1 MRKRR
6 LRAKHAFTAWAVM
19 VYGFLFLPILVMA
32 VFAFNKPSPA
42 ALAGFHGSSVCGI
55 PPAQIGNITVWNG
68 FTGCWFS
75 AGLHDPT
82 YIPAIV
88 TSLQIAAEA
97 AIISTVL
104 GLCAALALARMKPRL
119 RAPFDALVYLTLVVP
134 EIVIAVASLIF
145 FVQARNY
152 IHAFPSLG
160 KVTILIGQVVF
171 NASVSMLIIRARFV
185 GMGDVLEEAAYDLGS
200 GPLATF
206 RQVTLPRLMPAIVAA
221 ALLSFTFSFDDYVLP
236 AFTNG
241 TTNTWP
247 IVLYSAVRFG
257 LTPAVN
263 ALATIMLGVTLA
275 AVIVTAVMLRRS
287 RVRSAPGRRPPCCRS
302 KLADGAAHRPVH
314 ARERVRADQQLHRR
328 PSDLTAYV
336 PCVTAGSRRCA
347 GPTCPALCLPPI
359 RPQPVP
365 RPPAPPNGML
375 MSHQQVLALTTTWP
389 TASSSTNR

>member
-1 MRKRR
+1 
-6 LRAKHAFTAWAVM
+6 VV
-19 VYGFLFLPILVMA
+19 VYAFLFLPILVMA

-42 ALAGFHGSSVCGI
+42 ALSAFHGSNICSI
-55 PPAQIGNITVWNG
+55 PPSQIGNITVWNG
-68 FTGCWFS
+68 FTSCWFS

-104 GLCAALALARMKPRL
+104 GLCAALALARMKPRS
-119 RAPFDALVYLTLVVP
+119 RAPFDSLVYLTLVVP

-145 FVQARNY
+145 FVQARN
-152 IHAFPSLG
+152 HVPAFPPLG
-160 KVTILIGQVVF
+160 KATILIGQVVF
-171 NASVSMLIIRARFV
+171 NASVAMLIIRARFV
-185 GMGDVLEEAAYDLGS
+185 GMGDTLEEAAYDLGS

-206 RQVTLPRLMPAIVAA
+206 RQITLPRLMPAIVAA

-263 ALATIMLGVTLA
+263 ALATIMLGITLA
-275 AVIVTAVMLRRS
+275 AVIITAVMLRRS
-287 RVRSAPGRRPPCCRS
+287 RGPGRQVARLPG
-302 KLADGAAHRPVH
+302 LAG
-314 ARERVRADQQLHRR
+314 Q
-328 PSDLTAYV
+328 
-336 PCVTAGSRRCA
+336 
-347 GPTCPALCLPPI
+347 
-359 RPQPVP
+359 
-365 RPPAPPNGML
+365 
-375 MSHQQVLALTTTWP
+375 
-389 TASSSTNR
+389 

>member
-1 MRKRR
+1 VRKRR
-6 LRAKHAFTAWAVM
+6 LRARHAFTTWAVL
-19 VYGFLFLPILVMA
+19 VYAFLFLPILVMA

-68 FTGCWFS
+68 FTSCWFS

-97 AIISTVL
+97 AVISTVL
-104 GLCAALALARMKPRL
+104 GLCAALALARMRPRL

-145 FVQARNY
+145 FVQARN
-152 IHAFPSLG
+152 HVHGFPSLG

-185 GMGDVLEEAAYDLGS
+185 GMGDVLEEASYDLGS
-200 GPLATF
+200 GPVATF

-263 ALATIMLGVTLA
+263 ALATIMLGITLA
-275 AVIVTAVMLRRS
+275 AVIVTGVMLRRS
-287 RVRSAPGRRPPCCRS
+287 RTRTGPR
-302 KLADGAAHRPVH
+302 GAAAPV
-314 ARERVRADQQLHRR
+314 L
-328 PSDLTAYV
+328 
-336 PCVTAGSRRCA
+336 
-347 GPTCPALCLPPI
+347 
-359 RPQPVP
+359 
-365 RPPAPPNGML
+365 
-375 MSHQQVLALTTTWP
+375 QVLP
-389 TASSSTNR
+389 

>member
-1 MRKRR
+1 MPRARPLR
-6 LRAKHAFTAWAVM
+6 LTAKQGFTAWALV
-19 VYGFLFLPILVMA
+19 VYAFLFLPILVMA

-42 ALAGFHGSSVCGI
+42 ALATFHGSNVCSI
-55 PPAQIGNITVWNG
+55 PPTQVGNITVWNG

-82 YIPAIV
+82 YIPAIL

-97 AIISTVL
+97 AIIATAL

-119 RAPFDALVYLTLVVP
+119 RAPFDTLVYLTLVVP

-145 FVQARNY
+145 FVQAHNLFP
-152 IHAFPSLG
+152 AFPGLG
-160 KVTILIGQVVF
+160 KATILFGQVVF
-171 NASVSMLIIRARFV
+171 NASVAMLIIRARFV
-185 GMGDVLEEAAYDLGS
+185 GMGDTLEEAAYDLGS

-206 RQVTLPRLMPAIVAA
+206 RQITLPRLLPAIVAA
-221 ALLSFTFSFDDYVLP
+221 GLLSFTFSFDDYVIP

-275 AVIVTAVMLRRS
+275 AVVITGVVLRRS
-287 RVRSAPGRRPPCCRS
+287 RAQAARGQVPAPGPDVAVGLR
-302 KLADGAAHRPVH
+302 
-314 ARERVRADQQLHRR
+314 
-328 PSDLTAYV
+328 
-336 PCVTAGSRRCA
+336 
-347 GPTCPALCLPPI
+347 
-359 RPQPVP
+359 
-365 RPPAPPNGML
+365 
-375 MSHQQVLALTTTWP
+375 
-389 TASSSTNR
+389 

>member
-1 MRKRR
+1 MPRARPRR
-6 LRAKHAFTAWAVM
+6 LTAKQGFTAWALV
-19 VYGFLFLPILVMA
+19 VYAFLFLPILVMA

-42 ALAGFHGSSVCGI
+42 ALATFHGSSVCNI
-55 PPAQIGNITVWNG
+55 PPTQVGNITVWNG

-82 YIPAIV
+82 YIPAIL

-97 AIISTVL
+97 AIIATAL

-119 RAPFDALVYLTLVVP
+119 RAPFDTLVYLTLVVP

-145 FVQARNY
+145 FVQAHNLFP
-152 IHAFPSLG
+152 AFPGLG
-160 KVTILIGQVVF
+160 KATILFGQVVF
-171 NASVSMLIIRARFV
+171 NASVAMLIIRARFV
-185 GMGDVLEEAAYDLGS
+185 GMGDTLEEAAYDLGS

-206 RQVTLPRLMPAIVAA
+206 RQITLPRLLPAIVAA
-221 ALLSFTFSFDDYVLP
+221 GLLSFTFSFDDYVIP

-275 AVIVTAVMLRRS
+275 AVVITGVVLRRS
-287 RVRSAPGRRPPCCRS
+287 RAQAARGQVPAPGPDVAVGLR
-302 KLADGAAHRPVH
+302 
-314 ARERVRADQQLHRR
+314 
-328 PSDLTAYV
+328 
-336 PCVTAGSRRCA
+336 
-347 GPTCPALCLPPI
+347 
-359 RPQPVP
+359 
-365 RPPAPPNGML
+365 
-375 MSHQQVLALTTTWP
+375 
-389 TASSSTNR
+389 

>member
-1 MRKRR
+1 VPRARRRR
-6 LRAKHAFTAWAVM
+6 LTAKQGFTAWALI
-19 VYGFLFLPILVMA
+19 VYAFLFLPIVVMA

-42 ALAGFHGSSVCGI
+42 ALATFHGSNVCSI
-55 PPAQIGNITVWNG
+55 PPAQVGNITVWNG

-82 YIPAIV
+82 YIPAIL

-97 AIISTVL
+97 AIIATAL

-119 RAPFDALVYLTLVVP
+119 RAPFDTLVYLTLVVP

-145 FVQARNY
+145 FVQAHNLFP
-152 IHAFPSLG
+152 AFPGLG
-160 KVTILIGQVVF
+160 KATILFGQVVF
-171 NASVSMLIIRARFV
+171 NASVAMLIIRARFV
-185 GMGDVLEEAAYDLGS
+185 GMGDTLEEAAYDLGS

-206 RQVTLPRLMPAIVAA
+206 RQITLPRLLPAIVAA
-221 ALLSFTFSFDDYVLP
+221 ALLSFTFSFDDYVIP

-275 AVIVTAVMLRRS
+275 AVVITGVVLRRS
-287 RVRSAPGRRPPCCRS
+287 RAQAARGQVTAPGPEVAVGLR
-302 KLADGAAHRPVH
+302 
-314 ARERVRADQQLHRR
+314 
-328 PSDLTAYV
+328 
-336 PCVTAGSRRCA
+336 
-347 GPTCPALCLPPI
+347 
-359 RPQPVP
+359 
-365 RPPAPPNGML
+365 
-375 MSHQQVLALTTTWP
+375 
-389 TASSSTNR
+389 

>member
-1 MRKRR
+1 MPRARPRR
-6 LRAKHAFTAWAVM
+6 LTAKQGFTAWALV
-19 VYGFLFLPILVMA
+19 VYAFLFLPILVMA

-42 ALAGFHGSSVCGI
+42 ALATFHGSNACSI
-55 PPAQIGNITVWNG
+55 PPARVGNITVWNG

-82 YIPAIV
+82 YIPAIL

-97 AIISTVL
+97 AIIATAL

-119 RAPFDALVYLTLVVP
+119 RAPFDILVYLTLVVP

-145 FVQARNY
+145 FVQA
-152 IHAFPSLG
+152 HSLFPAFPGLG
-160 KVTILIGQVVF
+160 KATILFGQVVF
-171 NASVSMLIIRARFV
+171 NASVAMLIIRARFV
-185 GMGDVLEEAAYDLGS
+185 GMGDTLEEAAYDLGS

-206 RQVTLPRLMPAIVAA
+206 RQITLPRLLPAIVAA
-221 ALLSFTFSFDDYVLP
+221 GLLSFTFSFDDYVLP

-275 AVIVTAVMLRRS
+275 AVVITAVVLRRS
-287 RVRSAPGRRPPCCRS
+287 RAQVTPGQET
-302 KLADGAAHRPVH
+302 AQGFGAAVGLR
-314 ARERVRADQQLHRR
+314 
-328 PSDLTAYV
+328 
-336 PCVTAGSRRCA
+336 
-347 GPTCPALCLPPI
+347 
-359 RPQPVP
+359 
-365 RPPAPPNGML
+365 
-375 MSHQQVLALTTTWP
+375 
-389 TASSSTNR
+389 